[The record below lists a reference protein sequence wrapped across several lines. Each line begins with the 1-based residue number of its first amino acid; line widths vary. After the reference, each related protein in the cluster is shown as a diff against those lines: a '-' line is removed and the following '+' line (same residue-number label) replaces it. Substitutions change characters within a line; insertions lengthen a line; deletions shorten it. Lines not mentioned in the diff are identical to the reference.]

1 MNMMK
6 WVEQDFCV
14 FNGDHQSNKYS
25 QEGEPDKGLVHGGVV
40 AQGDGV
46 VREVELGGE
55 EGHLVFIYSIKSI
68 YILDIYVIY
77 MIYPI

>member
-1 MNMMK
+1 MRI
-6 WVEQDFCV
+6 FCELDEMGFSWIFV
-14 FNGDHQSNKYS
+14 FSMVMWSNKYS

-55 EGHLVFIYSIKSI
+55 EGHLVFIY
-68 YILDIYVIY
+68 LR
-77 MIYPI
+77 